1 VIQPPLEGDVA
12 ELTGYQ
18 RKWLR
23 GQAHALR
30 PVVHLG
36 RQGATEGVL
45 REIDAALESHEL
57 IKVQGTA
64 KAENREVAG
73 QLEAELGAA
82 VVGLI
87 GHVLILYRP
96 HPDPEHRRIA
106 VPAGP
111 RDDRGARP

>member
-1 VIQPPLEGDVA
+1 MA
-12 ELTGYQ
+12 ELTGFQ

-30 PVVHLG
+30 PVVRLG

-57 IKVQGTA
+57 IKVQGTD
-64 KAENREVAG
+64 KAENRELVAP
-73 QLEAELGAA
+73 LEAELGAA

-96 HPDPEHRRIA
+96 HPDPESRRI
-106 VPAGP
+106 VLPAGP
-111 RDDRGARP
+111 RDERSADSD